1 MKIIFIYSIIY
12 GRSQNSYQ
20 AVQEISRKYC
30 FIVHPC
36 YHRGN
41 NIMKQCKIFYM
52 FDFLQVKRD
61 LISSRVNFIL
71 ELTAESPKTQSSLLD
86 CALKQ
91 FITRS
96 SLLDC
101 LRKQFITRPSRLD
114 CLRSFDRSFIFEKQ

>member
-1 MKIIFIYSIIY
+1 
-12 GRSQNSYQ
+12 
-20 AVQEISRKYC
+20 
-30 FIVHPC
+30 
-36 YHRGN
+36 
-41 NIMKQCKIFYM
+41 M

-71 ELTAESPKTQSSLLD
+71 ELTAESPKTQSNLLD
-86 CALKQ
+86 CALKQFITRSSLLDCLRKQ